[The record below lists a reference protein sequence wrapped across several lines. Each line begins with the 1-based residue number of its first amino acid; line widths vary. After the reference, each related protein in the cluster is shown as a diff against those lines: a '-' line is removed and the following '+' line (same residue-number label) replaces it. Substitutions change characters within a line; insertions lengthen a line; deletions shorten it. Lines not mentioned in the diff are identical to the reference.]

1 MMKSPLFRIASST
14 VFLAIAVLL
23 SGCSESSEGA
33 KVRGQVTLDGSPLS
47 SGVILFEDSVSGT
60 GGSAIVENGI
70 FAISTP
76 MPVGKYTVALQ
87 PPPPPAPHEDASK
100 RTNVKLPRHLTQ
112 PATSGLEAELTPGE
126 NDLDFNVDSK

>member
-23 SGCSESSEGA
+23 LGCSESSEGA

-60 GGSAIVENGI
+60 GGRP
-70 FAISTP
+70 STP
-76 MPVGKYTVALQ
+76 
-87 PPPPPAPHEDASK
+87 
-100 RTNVKLPRHLTQ
+100 
-112 PATSGLEAELTPGE
+112 
-126 NDLDFNVDSK
+126 